1 MPRLTIVEESLD
13 HDVWGNYIDVEV
25 ADEDEELYILEI
37 AGKHV
42 KRKHRIMKDG
52 KELKKSIKDRID
64 ELRKKGRKP
73 KKRGKKRGRRGR
85 KP

>member
-25 ADEDEELYILEI
+25 MDEDEELYILEI
-37 AGKHV
+37 ASKHV
-42 KRKHRIMKDG
+42 KR
-52 KELKKSIKDRID
+52 
-64 ELRKKGRKP
+64 
-73 KKRGKKRGRRGR
+73 KKRGKKRGKRGR